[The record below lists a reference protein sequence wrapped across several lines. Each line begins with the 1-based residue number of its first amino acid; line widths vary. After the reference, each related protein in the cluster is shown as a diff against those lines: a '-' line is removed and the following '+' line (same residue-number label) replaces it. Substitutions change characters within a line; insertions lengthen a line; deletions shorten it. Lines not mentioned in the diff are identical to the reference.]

1 MLTGT
6 GCPCPYNTD
15 MLFQRIA
22 AVASVKILQIIAENT
37 IMTTI
42 MTTGSLRIVIVK
54 LAKEVFS
61 CD

>member
-15 MLFQRIA
+15 MLFQRRA
-22 AVASVKILQIIAENT
+22 AVASVKLLQIIAENT

-42 MTTGSLRIVIVK
+42 MTTGGLRIVIVK
-54 LAKEVFS
+54 LGKVFS
-61 CD
+61 